1 MKIYI
6 AHSKDFD
13 YKNELYLP
21 IRNDKELKKLEI
33 ILPHEISNIS
43 SNTRDFY
50 RSIDLFIAE
59 CSYPAVGMGIEL
71 GWVYDDNI
79 PIYCIHK
86 KGVKPS
92 NSIKALTSNIYEYNN
107 VEEMLEIIK
116 KIIKTNF
123 LFF

>member
-71 GWVYDDNI
+71 GWVSDDNI

-86 KGVKPS
+86 KGIRTS
-92 NSIKALTSNIYEYNN
+92 NSIKAVTSNIYEYNDKN
-107 VEEMLEIIK
+107 DMLNIIK
-116 KIIKTNF
+116 RIINKEIEKR
-123 LFF
+123 

>member
-86 KGVKPS
+86 KGIRTS
-92 NSIKALTSNIYEYNN
+92 NSIKAVTSDIYEYKS
-107 VEEMLEIIK
+107 VDEMLEIIK
-116 KIIKTNF
+116 DIIKKEMK
-123 LFF
+123 